1 MDQSTIQIMQCF
13 LGPSLK
19 TRWVKECV
27 APQETSRKSQDWGQ
41 AKVNSQNEK
50 DTLWLQW
57 KSNEETGEK
66 EKSHWLRESRGF
78 EKEDLTWGVIFIA
91 FLAPF
96 LCNPVLP

>member
-19 TRWVKECV
+19 TTWVKECV

-57 KSNEETGEK
+57 ERAMKKLVKMQYLIG
-66 EKSHWLRESRGF
+66 WESQEALKR
-78 EKEDLTWGVIFIA
+78 KI
-91 FLAPF
+91 
-96 LCNPVLP
+96 

>member
-13 LGPSLK
+13 LGLSLK

-57 KSNEETGEK
+57 ERAMKKLVKKKNLIG
-66 EKSHWLRESRGF
+66 WESQDALKR
-78 EKEDLTWGVIFIA
+78 KI
-91 FLAPF
+91 
-96 LCNPVLP
+96 

>member
-13 LGPSLK
+13 LGLSLK

-41 AKVNSQNEK
+41 AKVNRQNEK

-57 KSNEETGEK
+57 ERAMKKLVKKKNLIG
-66 EKSHWLRESRGF
+66 WESQEALKR
-78 EKEDLTWGVIFIA
+78 KI
-91 FLAPF
+91 
-96 LCNPVLP
+96 

>member
-13 LGPSLK
+13 LGLSLK

-27 APQETSRKSQDWGQ
+27 APQETSRKSQDWVQ

-57 KSNEETGEK
+57 ERAMKKLVKKKNLIG
-66 EKSHWLRESRGF
+66 WESQEALKR
-78 EKEDLTWGVIFIA
+78 KI
-91 FLAPF
+91 
-96 LCNPVLP
+96 